1 MSTDTRLL
9 AVQILK
15 DVLPADGNG
24 RSLREVLASPQRA
37 ALNPA
42 ERGLL
47 TDLCFGV
54 SRHYRFLDHWL
65 GRQLQKPLKASARPV
80 QLALLC
86 GLYELWFTER
96 AQHAVV
102 NAYPDLCRQ
111 LKAPWA
117 AGLTNAVLRK
127 ATREDPAALAETLPP
142 PLRYSLPDWL
152 WQQWQQDWGDQ
163 AQALAAA
170 SLQQP
175 PLTLRVNRQQLTRD
189 AALESLA
196 TAGIDAQPVAIAP
209 FAITLQNP
217 VPVQQLPGFG
227 DGALSVQDAAAQLPA
242 ELIEV
247 PANGRLLDACAAPG
261 GKTGQL
267 AERFPDATLVA
278 LDNDA
283 SRLRR
288 VTDNLTRLGLAAQLI
303 EGDASTPEP
312 WWDGELFDAIL
323 LDAPCSATGILRRQP
338 DVKWHRRPDDLTALV
353 SLQAR
358 MLDALWP
365 LIRPGGMLVYA
376 TCSLLDQENAAQISA
391 FLTRHSDARDDTPP
405 GTGSVP
411 VSAGAQLFP
420 PTPAGAGQHD
430 GFYMARLRKN

>member
-24 RSLREVLASPQRA
+24 RSLREALASPQRA
-37 ALNPA
+37 ALQPA

-65 GRQLQKPLKASARPV
+65 RQQMQKPLKASARPV

-86 GLYELWFTER
+86 GLYELWFTDR

-102 NAYPDLCRQ
+102 NAYPDLCRR

-117 AGLTNAVLRK
+117 AGLANAVLRK
-127 ATREDPAALAETLPP
+127 ASREDPAAVGEMLPLP
-142 PLRYSLPDWL
+142 VRYSLPDWL
-152 WQQWQQDWGDQ
+152 WQQWQQDWGEH
-163 AQALAAA
+163 AEALAAA

-175 PLTLRVNRQQLTRD
+175 PLTLRVNRQQLTRE
-189 AALESLA
+189 AALQHLA
-196 TAGIDAQPVAIAP
+196 TAGIDATPVALAP
-209 FAITLQNP
+209 FAVAVRNAL
-217 VPVQQLPGFG
+217 PVQQLPGFSE
-227 DGALSVQDAAAQLPA
+227 GALSVQDAAAQLPA
-242 ELIEV
+242 ELIEA
-247 PANGRLLDACAAPG
+247 PPNGRLLDACAAPG

-267 AERFPDATLVA
+267 AERFPAATLIA

-283 SRLRR
+283 GRLRR
-288 VTDNLTRLGLAAQLI
+288 VTDNLARLGQVATLL
-303 EGDASTPEP
+303 EGDASTPGQ

-338 DVKWHRRPDDLTALV
+338 DVKWHRRPEDLPVLV

-376 TCSLLDQENAAQISA
+376 TCSLLTQENASQISA
-391 FLTRHSDARDDTPP
+391 FLARHSDAHDDTPP
-405 GTGSVP
+405 GMGSVP

-420 PTPAGAGQHD
+420 PAPAGAGQHD
-430 GFYMARLRKN
+430 GFYMARLRKQ